1 MSSMSSRMRST
12 LGEDA
17 RVMKK
22 DSKEILL
29 QKYVAGLLTMKV
41 ECPHNIS
48 DIDKLK
54 AYKNI
59 GDAYINAG
67 GDITSI

>member
-1 MSSMSSRMRST
+1 MRTFKNNILNEARVQRTIDPKIWASMSSMSSRMRST

-29 QKYVAGLLTMKV
+29 QKYV
-41 ECPHNIS
+41 E
-48 DIDKLK
+48 
-54 AYKNI
+54 
-59 GDAYINAG
+59 
-67 GDITSI
+67 SI